1 MSVYVCFGGIVSKVR
16 SEWNLISKS
25 LLKSP
30 EAHLADRLTSP
41 DAPLTSGQCS
51 PSSETDRSSIG

>member
-30 EAHLADRLTSP
+30 EVPPCRQADMSRR
-41 DAPLTSGQCS
+41 
-51 PSSETDRSSIG
+51 PSDERSVFPQL